1 MLSPGGNKAETSH
14 PATGHNDWSCAM
26 RIPVPLLLLFLL
38 TGGRPALAALAR
50 PLTPG
55 RVALTRA
62 GTSQRLP
69 PHPEPISFVDQVV
82 PVLTR
87 AGCNAGACHGAQS
100 GKNGFR
106 LSLLGYDPDLDYDSL
121 VRQAGGRRITRT
133 DPGASLLL
141 RKPLGLAPHGG
152 GVRLR
157 PGQLE
162 YQILAEWIAEGAPGP
177 VPEAAI
183 TGIEVSPAT
192 AVLAPHASRQLRVTA
207 HYSDGKSRDVTA
219 LSRFTSNQEP
229 VATVDREGR
238 VTMQGV
244 GEAVLCAS
252 FRGQV
257 AVARLAVPYAGPLP
271 ASKGDPW
278 TLAPD
283 ANPID
288 RAVFSKLRRL
298 RLVPSPACTDAEFL
312 RRAYLDITGAQPSP
326 EEAARFLDSTLPDRR
341 TRLVDDLLTSP
352 AYVDLWSYRLGDL
365 LRNTRRS
372 LGPKGNR
379 LFHAWLREQVAANR
393 PWDQVVRDLLT
404 SRGSLWDVGP
414 ANFYGTASG
423 PAEWAEVTSQE
434 FLGVRIQCARCHDH
448 PFDRWT
454 QNDYYRLAAFF
465 ARTQVKS
472 GGERGDPVVVLQE
485 EGEVQH
491 PKTGAVVP
499 ARTLDG
505 KDEARQPDRRADLA
519 VWLTSRENP
528 WFARSIANRVWKHLL
543 GRGLVDPV
551 DDMRATNP
559 PSNEAAL
566 AVLTESL
573 VRSDF
578 DLKALIRLIATS
590 RVYQE
595 SAATNA
601 STRFDETQF
610 SHYRVHRLT
619 AEQLLDSL
627 VVATGVPEK
636 FAGVPAGTRAAQ
648 LADTSVP
655 SYLLDLFGRPSRT
668 TVCECEREEEPNLAQ
683 VLHLMNGDSINARIN
698 APDGRLARLLG
709 SSKADREVVTELFLA
724 ALARRPTERELS
736 GALRALARS
745 GARKEVLADLFWA
758 LLNSREFLFNH

>member
-1 MLSPGGNKAETSH
+1 
-14 PATGHNDWSCAM
+14 M
-26 RIPVPLLLLFLL
+26 RISVPVPLLLLLL
-38 TGGRPALAALAR
+38 GGRPALAAPALQ
-50 PLTPG
+50 LTPG
-55 RVALTRA
+55 RVTPARA
-62 GTSQRLP
+62 GPSQRLP
-69 PHPEPISFVDQVV
+69 SHSEAVSFVDQVV

-133 DPGASLLL
+133 EPGASLLL
-141 RKPLGLAPHGG
+141 RKPLGLSPHGG

-157 PGQLE
+157 PEQRE
-162 YQILAEWIAEGAPGP
+162 YRILAEWIAEGAPGP
-177 VPEAAI
+177 APEAAI
-183 TGIEVSPAT
+183 TGIEVSPGT
-192 AVLAPHASRQLRVTA
+192 AVLAPHASRQLLVTA
-207 HYSDGKSRDVTA
+207 HYSDGKSRDVTG
-219 LSRFTSNQEP
+219 LSRFTSNREP
-229 VATVDREGR
+229 VAAVDRDGR

-257 AVARLAVPYAGPLP
+257 AVARLAVPYSGPLP
-271 ASKGDPW
+271 ASQGDPW
-278 TLAPD
+278 AVGPD

-288 RAVFSKLRRL
+288 RAVFAKLRRL
-298 RLVPSPACTDAEFL
+298 RLVPSAACTDAEFL

-326 EEAARFLDSTLPDRR
+326 EEAARFLDSTVPDKR
-341 TRLVDDLLTSP
+341 TRLVDDLLGSA

-454 QNDYYRLAAFF
+454 QSDYYRLAAFF
-465 ARTQVKS
+465 ARMQVKS
-472 GGERGDPVVVLQE
+472 GGERGDPVVVLQD

-491 PKTGAVVP
+491 PKTGATVP

-505 KDEARQPDRRADLA
+505 KTEAKQPDRRADLA
-519 VWLTSRENP
+519 EWLTSRENP

-559 PSNEAAL
+559 PANEAAL
-566 AVLTESL
+566 AVLTEAL

-595 SAATNA
+595 SSATNA
-601 STRFDETQF
+601 GTRFDETQF

-627 VVATGVPEK
+627 VAATGVPEK
-636 FAGVPAGTRAAQ
+636 FSGAPAGTRAAQ

-668 TVCECEREEEPNLAQ
+668 SVCECEREEEPNLAQ

-709 SSKADREVVTELFLA
+709 SGKPDREVVTELFLA
-724 ALARRPTERELS
+724 ALARRPTAKELS
-736 GALRALARS
+736 GALRALNGS